1 MNVEKQIK
9 ELDNQ
14 LTNKRDYAVDVELVL
29 QYARYPL
36 KHLSDIMFGLR
47 NPIRRAAFFG
57 IMFNEM
63 PSYAD
68 LDFETHKNRPLPG
81 VNGLFRCIL
90 DAKSTSGGSDGAW
103 SRSATPQLS
112 QMNIVHL

>member
-9 ELDNQ
+9 ELDHQ
-14 LTNKRDYAVDVELVL
+14 LANKRDNSVDIELVL
-29 QYARYPL
+29 QYARYLL
-36 KHLSDIMFGLR
+36 KHLSDIMLGLR

-68 LDFETHKNRPLPG
+68 LDLKPTKIGHYQG
-81 VNGLFRCIL
+81 
-90 DAKSTSGGSDGAW
+90 
-103 SRSATPQLS
+103 
-112 QMNIVHL
+112 